1 MDLGN
6 NVTLIGV
13 LKKKEKHA
21 NNPDIKRPV
30 LELEI
35 VYFEKTGEVC
45 LCTADVLLSDMLLS
59 KNVVGFSTGEIL
71 LVTGTIHNLSL
82 IHI

>member
-30 LELEI
+30 LELET
-35 VYFEKTGEVC
+35 V
-45 LCTADVLLSDMLLS
+45 
-59 KNVVGFSTGEIL
+59 
-71 LVTGTIHNLSL
+71 
-82 IHI
+82 

>member
-35 VYFEKTGEVC
+35 VYFEKTGESRPARKGGSEKQCHKVRC
-45 LCTADVLLSDMLLS
+45 NSRTQPFRS
-59 KNVVGFSTGEIL
+59 F
-71 LVTGTIHNLSL
+71 
-82 IHI
+82 